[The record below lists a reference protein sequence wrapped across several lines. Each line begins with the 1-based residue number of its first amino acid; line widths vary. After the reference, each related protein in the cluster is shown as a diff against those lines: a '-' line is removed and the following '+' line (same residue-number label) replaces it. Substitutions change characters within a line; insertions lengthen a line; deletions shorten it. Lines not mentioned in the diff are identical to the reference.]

1 MIKKPKPRWW
11 DYAVGDQAFYRAIF
25 AIVIPIIVQNS
36 ISAFVGLLDNV
47 MVGQLGT
54 EEMSGVAVAN
64 QLIFVFNLCVFGGI
78 SGASIFC
85 AQFFGAKDYE
95 SMRACTRFKLYTG
108 IVLFLLCAAVFTC
121 LGTPLI
127 SLFLNEKDSPEMVV
141 RTLAA
146 GEQYLKIMLV
156 GLLPSAL
163 SQAYASTL
171 RDAGETRL
179 AMGASLTAVG
189 TNMLLNYALIFGRL
203 GAPAMG
209 VAGAAIATVVARYV
223 ELAIILVCVHRNSEK
238 YFYMKGL
245 YRTLRVPAGLAW
257 RITVRGLPLLINE
270 TLWSSGLS
278 FLTQL
283 YSVRGLRVVAAVNI
297 ASTVHNLFN
306 TAVLSLGLAVAVM
319 VGQALGAGDSER
331 AKKTAWRMMT
341 FSAVTSLV
349 MGMMLMVASPYIP
362 LLYNTT
368 ADVRALSVTLIRI
381 LALAMPLGAFANC
394 SYYTLRSGGKT
405 FVTFLFDCMP
415 VWALNIPLVYAL
427 VYFTN
432 ADIVFI
438 YAMGQAVN
446 VIKCIVGI
454 ILVKKG
460 IWIHNMTVAPAES

>member
-1 MIKKPKPRWW
+1 MKRQKPHWW
-11 DYAVGDQAFYRAIF
+11 DYAVGDKAFYQAIF

-127 SLFLNEKDSPEMVV
+127 SLFLNEKDSPEMVA
-141 RTLAA
+141 RTLSA

-245 YRTLRVPAGLAW
+245 YRTLRVPVGLAW

-270 TLWSSGLS
+270 MLWSSGLS

-283 YSVRGLRVVAAVNI
+283 YSVCGLRVVAAVNI

-368 ADVRALSVTLIRI
+368 ADVRALSVALIRI

-405 FVTFLFDCMP
+405 FVTFLFDCIP
-415 VWALNIPLVYAL
+415 VWVLNIPLVYAL

-438 YAMGQAVN
+438 YAMGQVSN